1 MRKKSLL
8 ETNPFLKDPAMR
20 MRIIETV
27 TVSSS
32 SIEGVH
38 VAAEQAIKNVA
49 KIETLFSAARASRP
63 GKNRSENPLHR
74 RIVTIQ
80 A

>member
-1 MRKKSLL
+1 MSKKSLL
-8 ETNPFLKDPAMR
+8 ETNPFLKDPALR
-20 MRIIETV
+20 MKIVETV

-49 KIETLFSAARASRP
+49 KTKTAFSAAHACVSSRKEQP
-63 GKNRSENPLHR
+63 
-74 RIVTIQ
+74 
-80 A
+80 

>member
-1 MRKKSLL
+1 MSKKSLL
-8 ETNPFLKDPAMR
+8 ETNPFLKDPAI
-20 MRIIETV
+20 RIKIVETV

-49 KIETLFSAARASRP
+49 RKKMTVKVTHTRVSSS
-63 GKNRSENPLHR
+63 KPLR
-74 RIVTIQ
+74 
-80 A
+80 

>member
-1 MRKKSLL
+1 MSKRSLL
-8 ETNPFLKDPAMR
+8 ETNPFLKDPDT
-20 MRIIETV
+20 RIKIVETV

-49 KIETLFSAARASRP
+49 EMKTAFSAAHACAL
-63 GKNRSENPLHR
+63 SEKER
-74 RIVTIQ
+74 R
-80 A
+80 

>member
-1 MRKKSLL
+1 MLKKSLL
-8 ETNPFLKDPAMR
+8 ETNPFLKDPETR
-20 MRIIETV
+20 NQIVETV

-49 KIETLFSAARASRP
+49 ETKTAFSAARACASS
-63 GKNRSENPLHR
+63 GKER
-74 RIVTIQ
+74 T
-80 A
+80 

>member
-1 MRKKSLL
+1 MPKKSLL
-8 ETNPFLKDPAMR
+8 ETNPFLKDPAVR

-49 KIETLFSAARASRP
+49 KTKTVFSAACACVSF
-63 GKNRSENPLHR
+63 GKEQ
-74 RIVTIQ
+74 T
-80 A
+80 

>member
-1 MRKKSLL
+1 MSKKSLL

-20 MRIIETV
+20 MQIVETV

-38 VAAEQAIKNVA
+38 MAAEQAIKNVA
-49 KIETLFSAARASRP
+49 RTKTAFSAARTYVSS
-63 GKNRSENPLHR
+63 GKE
-74 RIVTIQ
+74 RI
-80 A
+80 

>member
-1 MRKKSLL
+1 MSKKSLL
-8 ETNPFLKDPAMR
+8 ETNPFLKDPALR
-20 MRIIETV
+20 MKIVETV

-49 KIETLFSAARASRP
+49 KAKTAFSAAHASVSSKKER
-63 GKNRSENPLHR
+63 
-74 RIVTIQ
+74 T
-80 A
+80 